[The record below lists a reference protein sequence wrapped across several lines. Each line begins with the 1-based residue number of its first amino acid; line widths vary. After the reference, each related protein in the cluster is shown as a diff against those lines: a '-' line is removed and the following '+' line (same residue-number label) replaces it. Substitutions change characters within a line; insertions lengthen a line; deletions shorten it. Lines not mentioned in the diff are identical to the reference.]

1 MGRRA
6 LVLVVALVLAGVAAF
21 AIFQYLSG
29 IEASLRADQEEVP
42 VFRARQAIPEGQDGN
57 LVLQSFDVFIEESRE
72 QTVDLPE
79 GAITTRDELEAVL
92 RNKVAVGPIT
102 RNQILTNNMWVE
114 LTVDITPLSELI
126 PEGKQALTFSTDAVR
141 GVNGFIRPGDR
152 LNVIV
157 TLDIEFDLLPT
168 EAPDFGIPTDEQ
180 TTEETPEEE
189 SETVTLTRFVL
200 QGLPVMAVGQDVRP
214 QEGEN
219 ESVAAPQPQAQ
230 GEAAEG
236 EGAPQ
241 VNTTF
246 TLELTPE
253 QAERLVFAQENGSI
267 YLTLVPPDF
276 VPVDTRGITVET
288 LFEGDLV
295 EDIFGS

>member
-1 MGRRA
+1 

-29 IEASLRADQEEVP
+29 IEASLRADQEEVL

-92 RNKVAVGPIT
+92 RNKVAVGPIA

-180 TTEETPEEE
+180 TTEEAPEEQ

-219 ESVAAPQPQAQ
+219 ESVSAAQAQPQ
-230 GEAAEG
+230 GEGAEG
-236 EGAPQ
+236 EAAPQ

-276 VPVDTRGITVET
+276 VPVDTRGITIET